1 MPSKPRVLD
10 RGATGRNM
18 GAATTPAD
26 PGARSGILAGASFV
40 AGVVAAMILS
50 DAPYPRP
57 GSEPA
62 DVRRYFEGNPAAARI
77 STVGQLVSAVS
88 LARFS
93 VSVAKLAARSARR
106 SQGLRT
112 AALAGGG
119 LAAASLATSALLSA
133 ALTGRRGE
141 QDDSAAAL
149 HRLMFAAGGP
159 VHGAGFGAL
168 VGSLGL
174 AGLSTGE
181 LPQPGSAAARVDVH
195 EAMVETAAQ
204 VPASRDHQPR
214 RSHGDRG
221 PLRRPTMGDGL
232 LPEGIT
238 PSGPNA
244 RSAG

>member
-18 GAATTPAD
+18 GAATTAAD

-133 ALTGRRGE
+133 ALTGRHGE

-149 HRLMFAAGGP
+149 
-159 VHGAGFGAL
+159 
-168 VGSLGL
+168 
-174 AGLSTGE
+174 TG
-181 LPQPGSAAARVDVH
+181 
-195 EAMVETAAQ
+195 
-204 VPASRDHQPR
+204 
-214 RSHGDRG
+214 
-221 PLRRPTMGDGL
+221 
-232 LPEGIT
+232 
-238 PSGPNA
+238 
-244 RSAG
+244 